1 MDDNIRGFPGY
12 HITKEGKLYRYG
24 KLEKYVTSTFL
35 MYAKKLYEGQLTN
48 V

>member
-1 MDDNIRGFPGY
+1 MDRVKI
-12 HITKEGKLYRYG
+12 KELHVKGISAR
-24 KLEKYVTSTFL
+24 EKYVTSTFL